1 MNDTFRSTHG
11 TDHPREDELLAL
23 AVGIDSGWD
32 DVAVAD
38 VDHVRSCT
46 PCTLRLQALQAWLQ
60 SVETAAVAEAD
71 AAFPDSRLAAQRDEI
86 MRKLDAA
93 QNRRV
98 IPFPAAATSSAPA
111 LAFHA
116 RRWVAAAAAA
126 GLVVGLLTGRLLWDQ
141 QPNTARDRGRT
152 AAVVSTVQRQAHVP
166 RIERALSHP
175 ADEVF
180 LSEIELALESPRV
193 VELQAIDA
201 LTPRV
206 RQ

>member
-11 TDHPREDELLAL
+11 PDHPREDELLAL

-98 IPFPAAATSSAPA
+98 IPFPAAA
-111 LAFHA
+111 
-116 RRWVAAAAAA
+116 AAA